1 MTTDFLIQVYVIQSE
16 NKKEICGHLSYLC
29 YLCANIQ
36 TPYKKE
42 ICGHLSYLCYLCAN
56 LQTPYCIFNVL
67 RSEAIEALAGVDF
80 REQ

>member
-1 MTTDFLIQVYVIQSE
+1 MIQYE
-16 NKKEICGHLSYLC
+16 N
-29 YLCANIQ
+29 
-36 TPYKKE
+36 KKE

>member
-1 MTTDFLIQVYVIQSE
+1 MTTDFLIQVYVIPSE
-16 NKKEICGHLSYLC
+16 N
-29 YLCANIQ
+29 
-36 TPYKKE
+36 KKE